1 MVKINSITR
10 TDRDHERETKMDIH
24 KVNRV
29 YNPIVHPLQQARE
42 FQRAVVAS
50 KVGKMFA
57 KPFLEAMSGHSDCVS
72 FLSKTYGNPEKILSA
87 SYNGEVMLWDLALRK
102 PVGKIDCFRK

>member
-29 YNPIVHPLQQARE
+29 YNQIAHPLQQARE
-42 FQRAVVAS
+42 FQRAVVSS
-50 KVGKMFA
+50 KISKMFA
-57 KPFLEAMSGHSDCVS
+57 KPFLEALTGHSDCVS
-72 FLSKTYGNPEKILSA
+72 FLAKTFSNPERILSA
-87 SYNGEVMLWDLALRK
+87 SYNGEVMLWDIALRK
-102 PVGKIDCFRK
+102 HIGKIDCFRK